1 MAETLSF
8 ALLCFT
14 SFLTMINPLGV
25 MPIYT
30 ALTAGFD
37 PVTSRRIA
45 LKAVVTSFVIL
56 VIFAFTGQLIFRFF
70 AISVDSLKIVGGVLF
85 FIMGYDMLQA
95 RLTRMQRQ
103 ADESLEAYAGDIAV
117 TPLAIPMICGPG
129 VITAVIVLMQDAA
142 TFLDR
147 GVLLGVLLGVLTL
160 TYVVLVGGGRIMAV
174 LGEDGNR
181 VLMKI
186 MGLIVMVIAVEF
198 FFGGLA
204 PKVRGIMA
212 G

>member
-1 MAETLSF
+1 MSETLSF
-8 ALLCFT
+8 GLLCVT
-14 SFLTMINPLGV
+14 SFVTMINPLGV

-30 ALTAGFD
+30 ALTAGMD
-37 PVTSRRIA
+37 TASARRIA
-45 LKAVVTSFVIL
+45 LKATTTSFLIL
-56 VIFAFTGQLIFRFF
+56 LVFAFTGELIFRFF
-70 AISVDSLKIVGGVLF
+70 SISVDSLKVVGGVLF

-129 VITAVIVLMQDAA
+129 VITAVIVLMQEAGGLVHRA
-142 TFLDR
+142 VLVGT
-147 GVLLGVLLGVLTL
+147 LLGVLALTHA
-160 TYVVLVGGGRIMAV
+160 VLVGGGRILAV

-198 FFGGLA
+198 FFGGLE
-204 PKVRGIMA
+204 PIMRGILKI
-212 G
+212 